1 MDVPTAHFVTTPELN
16 NRKLRPVVAV
26 AFVSILL
33 LAEPLSASP
42 GWHVDCD
49 RGDSLQAVVE
59 ARRRGQR
66 HAAPASA
73 WVVVLVSGTCNENV
87 EITEAFDG
95 IVLDGQGV
103 ATIHGP
109 DAARD
114 TLRLVGVRNFTIR
127 GFTITGGRDGINLR
141 GVQMVSIQRNTIRA
155 GRDGIQ
161 VDRGSFAMITDNT
174 LQNGRDGIVVHES
187 SAARIGF
194 ATSTAAAPSP
204 NLIDSNGRHGIL
216 VSRAS
221 TARIAGNT
229 IANNGISGAG
239 SGSGWIGSRR
249 RTSRR
254 TRSTRIARMA
264 FASLQN
270 SGVNLGT
277 TATGH
282 FLDVVNATVTPNVGV
297 GIRGQVGGYGVGAL
311 GTLNGSG
318 GAKNFSDASSIDRI
332 TPWLRIIRPVT
343 APAAPHRRPCRRRSS
358 CTT

>member
-49 RGDSLQAVVE
+49 RGDSLQAIF
-59 ARRRGQR
+59 R
-66 HAAPASA
+66 PAGEGSGTPLLLRPGL
-73 WVVVLVSGTCNENV
+73 VVLVSGTCNENV

-161 VDRGSFAMITDNT
+161 VHRGSFAMITDNT

-204 NLIDSNGRHGIL
+204 NLIDS
-216 VSRAS
+216 
-221 TARIAGNT
+221 TAGTAFSSAVHLPLESPVTRSPTMESPGPAQ
-229 IANNGISGAG
+229 G
-239 SGSGWIGSRR
+239 SGSIGSRR

-264 FASLQN
+264 FASL
-270 SGVNLGT
+270 
-277 TATGH
+277 
-282 FLDVVNATVTPNVGV
+282 
-297 GIRGQVGGYGVGAL
+297 R
-311 GTLNGSG
+311 TLASTS
-318 GAKNFSDASSIDRI
+318 ARPRQAIFS
-332 TPWLRIIRPVT
+332 TW
-343 APAAPHRRPCRRRSS
+343 
-358 CTT
+358 

>member
-1 MDVPTAHFVTTPELN
+1 MDVPTAPFVTPPELN
-16 NRKLRPVVAV
+16 NRKRRPVVAV
-26 AFVSILL
+26 VFVSILL
-33 LAEPLSASP
+33 LAGPLSAGP

-49 RGDSLQAVVE
+49 RGDSLQAIF
-59 ARRRGQR
+59 R
-66 HAAPASA
+66 PAGDGSGTPLLLRPGA
-73 WVVVLVSGTCNENV
+73 IVLVSGTCNENV

-95 IVLDGQGV
+95 IVLDGQGG
-103 ATIHGP
+103 ATINGP

-114 TLRLVGVRNFTIR
+114 TLRLVGVRNLTIR

-161 VDRGSFAMITDNT
+161 VHRGSFAMITDNT
-174 LQNGRDGIVVHES
+174 LQNGRDGIVVHEN

-239 SGSGWIGSRR
+239 SGIRVDRVSQAD
-249 RTSRR
+249 
-254 TRSTRIARMA
+254 IASNQIDQNREDGIRVA
-264 FASLQN
+264 QN

-277 TATGH
+277 AATGH

-332 TPWLRIIRPVT
+332 TP
-343 APAAPHRRPCRRRSS
+343 
-358 CTT
+358 